1 MTNLLVV
8 SDTHGNCRALEEVLK
23 KQFQISEKHRPTPL
37 VHLGDGI
44 ADVEKCEISKRF
56 CPHIVKGNCDG
67 FFYSQFYE
75 EECFFELEGYKIL
88 IMHGH
93 TRSVKYGINDAAV
106 FAAKNGADLLLYGH
120 THSPVNYTIEKG
132 YAIGDF
138 VLEKELTVFNPGS
151 LGQKASFGSVV
162 LDGHGIICSHG
173 SLI

>member
-8 SDTHGNCRALEEVLK
+8 SDTHGNSTALDKAIK
-23 KQFQISEKHRPTPL
+23 KQLLIPQKHRPTHL

-44 ADVEKCEISKRF
+44 ADVEKCESSKSL

-93 TRSVKYGINDAAV
+93 TRSVKYGINEAATC
-106 FAAKNGADLLLYGH
+106 AAESGADLLLYGH
-120 THSPVNYTIEKG
+120 THLPVNY
-132 YAIGDF
+132 
-138 VLEKELTVFNPGS
+138 VLEKGHKLGDYELEKDLVVFNTGS
-151 LGQKASFGSVV
+151 LGQNATFGTVV
-162 LDGHGIICSHG
+162 LGENGIICSHG
-173 SLI
+173 SLA